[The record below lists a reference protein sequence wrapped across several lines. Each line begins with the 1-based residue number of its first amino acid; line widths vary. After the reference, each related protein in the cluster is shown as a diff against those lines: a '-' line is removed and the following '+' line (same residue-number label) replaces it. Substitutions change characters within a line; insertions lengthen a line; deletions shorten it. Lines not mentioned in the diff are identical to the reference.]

1 MNAWKVTGFSSPQ
14 RLEDIM
20 GSHLVDVAHVAHAE
34 PGVAIIQ
41 PDDPTVLIDHRDPDW
56 FRRVVLSV
64 LHAQGESAAQVE
76 PTSWRPTMP

>member
-1 MNAWKVTGFSSPQ
+1 MNAWKVTGFSSRR

-20 GSHLVDVAHVAHAE
+20 GSCLVDVAHVAHAA

-41 PDDPTVLIDHRDPDW
+41 PDDPTVLLDERDPDG
-56 FRRVVLSV
+56 FPRVVLSA
-64 LHAQGESAAQVE
+64 LHAHGEPAARME